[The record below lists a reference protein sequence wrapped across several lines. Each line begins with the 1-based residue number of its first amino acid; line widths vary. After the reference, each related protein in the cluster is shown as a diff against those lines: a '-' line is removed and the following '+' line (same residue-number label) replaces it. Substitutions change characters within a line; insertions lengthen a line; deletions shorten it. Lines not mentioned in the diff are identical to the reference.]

1 MDALDAHPGKSREEE
16 IVQQPCNHWA
26 EQLMGVHVDAHQED
40 ELRHEE
46 AAAQVLM
53 DGGPGALDLTKEP
66 EGEDAHGQT
75 DEGDDHPQLGDA
87 GQDGIVRH
95 QIGSARGHEDGE
107 VCEVVAGAAGGIAG
121 DVERLAAVQG
131 PVALQAGCVVLPE
144 GTLGNI
150 GAGIY

>member
-1 MDALDAHPGKSREEE
+1 MLRDL
-16 IVQQPCNHWA
+16 PCNHLESNFSLYLKEGLFGQVA
-26 EQLMGVHVDAHQED
+26 VDLSHNHCILSPRLSGAHLMGVHVDAHQED

-95 QIGSARGHEDGE
+95 QLRSKW
-107 VCEVVAGAAGGIAG
+107 
-121 DVERLAAVQG
+121 
-131 PVALQAGCVVLPE
+131 E
-144 GTLGNI
+144 GRCFI
-150 GAGIY
+150 HSFMVW